1 MSIERN
7 RNIVPVSQH
16 QIVSRGTASTA
27 IELSPE
33 PITPRRSILQIV
45 WRRRWLVAIAIL
57 LCIGAGF
64 LYLAKATPFYR
75 SSSRMLVEQTGP
87 KVIATSDVIATRS
100 RSYLYTQCE
109 LLKST
114 PILSGAVNI
123 LDSQEIRTFAEAS
136 DPIAI
141 LRANLSVSLGKAD
154 DIITVTLESPYP
166 EEAADIVN
174 AIVESYVAYQS
185 SQKRD
190 TAAELLKIL
199 QKEKDRRDTELKERF
214 EAAMNFKRSNEIIS
228 FGTDRSNVIL
238 QRLETLSK
246 ALTEAELDL
255 TDAKA
260 RYQTILSLL
269 SDPQKVRH
277 LKGQLLDRQSVSS
290 SKVTVWEEERNR
302 LQLQLTTLRQ
312 QCTENHPAIQN
323 IKLKQAELDKQ
334 EEQRLTKLAEA
345 HIGWLK
351 QQVAA
356 AEGRINELG
365 KSMEAQRKLAQEL
378 NSKAVEYAMLDA
390 ERKRA
395 ERICDILDS
404 RIKEIDISE
413 DAGALNIGL
422 LETARV
428 GDAPSRPRRAQTMA
442 IALTLGLLFGTGLAF
457 VSEWLDH
464 RLKSVEEVS
473 EALGL
478 PVLGTVPQLSGHKNR
493 VSMGKIVDLEPTSH
507 AAEAYRTIRTAVYF
521 GAPDIETKTLMIT
534 SPAQGDGK
542 STLIS
547 NLAVAMAQAGQ
558 KVLVL
563 DADLRAPMQDKLFE
577 LEDDSLGVTDVLAGV
592 ESLDRAVQHT
602 NIDNLDVLPC
612 GKIPPNPS
620 EILNSLAFGGLLTD
634 LSKKY
639 DRVLVDAPPVLAL
652 ADARIL
658 GARCDATLLVLRAEK
673 SSRKPSQRAVE
684 SLLSV
689 GSRILGVVV
698 NRVAS
703 RGGGYGYHE
712 YGYYGYGYGH
722 AGRQLESSTIEPDP
736 VEAKAS

>member
-1 MSIERN
+1 
-7 RNIVPVSQH
+7 
-16 QIVSRGTASTA
+16 
-27 IELSPE
+27 
-33 PITPRRSILQIV
+33 
-45 WRRRWLVAIAIL
+45 
-57 LCIGAGF
+57 
-64 LYLAKATPFYR
+64 
-75 SSSRMLVEQTGP
+75 MLVEQTGP